1 MLLFQGWLKERAMK
15 YYRQILR
22 QYFHDFFIIQDR
34 LTGNALNHMM
44 DFLQHFLQKLR
55 KDCMHI
61 KACRIYDDCVFG
73 WH

>member
-15 YYRQILR
+15 HYLQILR
-22 QYFHDFFIIQDR
+22 QYFHEFFIFQDC

-44 DFLQHFLQKLR
+44 YFFQKFR